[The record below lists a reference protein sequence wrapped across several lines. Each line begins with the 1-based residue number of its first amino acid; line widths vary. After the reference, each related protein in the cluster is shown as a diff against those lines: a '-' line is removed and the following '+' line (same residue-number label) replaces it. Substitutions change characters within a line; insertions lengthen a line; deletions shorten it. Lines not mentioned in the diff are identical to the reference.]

1 MKGLTGTVKL
11 PLSLSANSGLAK
23 DAFKN
28 SPQLQE
34 IEFVLNGAADLSDA
48 NASFKSQLKKI
59 YEMFAGG
66 SSDFA
71 TSPDLTSTNNWLP
84 QTPSPG
90 APQVQTG
97 EAANPSPVTF
107 AGITWTVAKITNPTT
122 GNGTPADSTGG
133 SSGSSGINSNT
144 TKVEITGKVAT
155 TSRTASAVGSFK
167 YKYTT
172 PQGTLSNNSQTLPSN
187 IKTIKITLNKG

>member
-11 PLSLSANSGLAK
+11 PLSLSTNSGLAK

-34 IEFVLNGAADLSDA
+34 IEFVLNNAGDLD
-48 NASFKSQLKKI
+48 NAGTSFKSQLKKI

-84 QTPSPG
+84 QAPSNG
-90 APQVQTG
+90 APQPQTG
-97 EAANPSPVTF
+97 EAANPSPVAF
-107 AGITWTVAKITNPTT
+107 AGITWTVAKITNTPA
-122 GNGTPADSTGG
+122 PADSTGG
-133 SSGSSGINSNT
+133 SSSIGSNT
-144 TKVEITGKVAT
+144 TQVTITGTVAT
-155 TSRTASAVGSFK
+155 GTGTTSTVGPFK

-187 IKTIKITLNKG
+187 VKTIKITLNKG